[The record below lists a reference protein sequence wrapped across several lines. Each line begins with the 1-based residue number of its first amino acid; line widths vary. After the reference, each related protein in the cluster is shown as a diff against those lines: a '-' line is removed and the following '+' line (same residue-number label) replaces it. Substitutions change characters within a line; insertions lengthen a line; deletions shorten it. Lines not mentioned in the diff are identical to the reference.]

1 MITECW
7 TPQTSHRD
15 TVFSIYLVSTA
26 TVKQAVLKNT
36 METKN
41 CIYMHTIEEIIDPP
55 LREDY
60 CKWFGKM
67 SVYVCVTPL
76 YLKIWTLLDFHTNI
90 FSTVVEAIKKG
101 QLGVAF
107 SVFQT
112 LPASNKA
119 RVNFTPLS
127 NKNL

>member
-1 MITECW
+1 MTIIGCCVSGMIKSAMITECW

-55 LREDY
+55 PS
-60 CKWFGKM
+60 GG
-67 SVYVCVTPL
+67 
-76 YLKIWTLLDFHTNI
+76 LL
-90 FSTVVEAIKKG
+90 
-101 QLGVAF
+101 
-107 SVFQT
+107 
-112 LPASNKA
+112 
-119 RVNFTPLS
+119 
-127 NKNL
+127 